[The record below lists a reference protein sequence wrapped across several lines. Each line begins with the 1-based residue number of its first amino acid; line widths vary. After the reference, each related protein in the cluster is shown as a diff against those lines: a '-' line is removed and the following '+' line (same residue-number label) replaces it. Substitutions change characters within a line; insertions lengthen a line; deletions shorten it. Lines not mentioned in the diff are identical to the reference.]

1 MFPIFL
7 HVKSVFLPLAP
18 QPLFMKVEC
27 PVCGSLGVLQKR
39 GGSLRIIHYE
49 YNEGKRFFYQHT
61 VTTKMVTEKSKS
73 LVTENI
79 KSSLSQ
85 QKRGARSSARIE
97 HRAFNPGVGGSIPP
111 GPATCG
117 EKGFSTLY
125 EIPIIDKDLLTP
137 K

>member
-1 MFPIFL
+1 
-7 HVKSVFLPLAP
+7 
-18 QPLFMKVEC
+18 MKVKC

-39 GGSLRIIHYE
+39 GGSIRIIHYE
-49 YNEGKRFFYQHT
+49 YNEGKRVFYQHT
-61 VTTKMVTEKSKS
+61 VTTKMVTNPEMVTEKPKN